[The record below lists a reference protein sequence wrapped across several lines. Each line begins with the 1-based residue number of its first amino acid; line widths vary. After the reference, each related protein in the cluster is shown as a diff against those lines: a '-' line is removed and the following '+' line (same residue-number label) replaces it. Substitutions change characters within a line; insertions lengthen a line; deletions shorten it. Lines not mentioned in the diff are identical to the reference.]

1 MQPALKIEIARRDA
15 SCAPR
20 HTSAEEPSSARPA
33 RIHNLTHAR
42 HRKILNEYTPLVERA
57 VRQAMSRMGFR
68 CAADELRSAAWT
80 GLLDA
85 ISRFDAKRG
94 IPFEAFASHRVNG
107 AILDEVRVWDSLT
120 RPTRRRARD
129 VERIRLRLTR
139 KLNRDPSEEEL
150 AQAVGEDLETFHK
163 RSARERSQTVV
174 HMEDLG
180 REGAPAELTC
190 EELSP
195 LDAVCDEEQRENLS
209 AAVAL
214 LPERLQRII
223 TLYYQEELSYR
234 EIGERLGVTES
245 RVCQLL
251 KGAHAQLREQ
261 LDPAASHGEPL
272 MDRRS
277 CPPETTCVESPSTFL
292 IGP

>member
-1 MQPALKIEIARRDA
+1 MQTALKIEITPGRNDRR
-15 SCAPR
+15 
-20 HTSAEEPSSARPA
+20 AERLPA
-33 RIHNLTHAR
+33 QGKPAKVHSLTQAR
-42 HRKILNEYTPLVERA
+42 HRKILVEYTPIVERA

-68 CAADELRSAAWT
+68 CSADELRSAAWT

-129 VERIRLRLTR
+129 LERVRVRLTR
-139 KLNRDPSEEEL
+139 KLNREPQDEEL
-150 AQAVGEDLETFHK
+150 ARAAGEDLETFHK
-163 RSARERSQTVV
+163 RAAREQSQTVV
-174 HMEDLG
+174 HLEDLSKDGTQTELSG
-180 REGAPAELTC
+180 REDSALEALCGL
-190 EELSP
+190 
-195 LDAVCDEEQRENLS
+195 EQRENLS
-209 AAVAL
+209 AAIAL
-214 LPERLQRII
+214 LPERLRTII
-223 TLYYQEELSYR
+223 SLYYQEELSYR

-261 LDPAASHGEPL
+261 LAPCG
-272 MDRRS
+272 
-277 CPPETTCVESPSTFL
+277 
-292 IGP
+292 